1 MIRAELN
8 LTREIE
14 DDICVL
20 SQRFQLLIQPIEVL
34 VEILHTVQHPPIRAE
49 TVCVHDILEGDQG
62 RDVDRTRVW
71 DIVVRWVKV
80 YDGYR
85 SVKRGEELVFAIAVG
100 RFSTTW
106 RTDNDFAE
114 RHFERVDRGG

>member
-1 MIRAELN
+1 MVRAELD

-20 SQRFQLLIQPIEVL
+20 SQRFELLIQPIEVL
-34 VEILHTVQHPPIRAE
+34 VKIFHTVQHPPIRTEA
-49 TVCVHDILEGDQG
+49 VCVHDILEGDQG

-71 DIVVRWVKV
+71 DVVVRWVKV
-80 YDGYR
+80 YDGYWPIE
-85 SVKRGEELVFAIAVG
+85 RGEELVFAIAIS
-100 RFSTTW
+100 RFSTSR

-114 RHFERVDRGG
+114 RHFERVDRVR